1 MGFAAVVRLDGADFK
16 HRQEREK
23 KKRKNEN
30 ILSRMWIQPRCCL
43 LLGCCSRRQ
52 KRVQFSHTGAWLS
65 PGVLGQYWELRRGK
79 RSWPAPTL
87 KKKREREKKQ
97 QLTNWETRQKKM
109 VKDYTESTTTHV
121 SCCFF
126 LPASSFIIT
135 GYLQSIV
142 YMYERCHQY
151 LTMSENRV
159 DKV

>member
-1 MGFAAVVRLDGADFK
+1 VTFTGRVGS
-16 HRQEREK
+16 
-23 KKRKNEN
+23 
-30 ILSRMWIQPRCCL
+30 IL
-43 LLGCCSRRQ
+43 
-52 KRVQFSHTGAWLS
+52 RVTS
-65 PGVLGQYWELRRGK
+65 WEEELTRTHSK
-79 RSWPAPTL
+79 EE
-87 KKKREREKKQ
+87 KREREKKQ